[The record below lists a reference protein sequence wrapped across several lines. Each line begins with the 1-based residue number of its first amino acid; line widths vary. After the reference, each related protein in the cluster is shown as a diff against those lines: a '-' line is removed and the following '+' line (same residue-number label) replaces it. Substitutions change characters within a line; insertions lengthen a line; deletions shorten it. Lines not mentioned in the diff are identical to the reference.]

1 MTLIALIAVSHR
13 DGLHRVGG
21 AILIGPYL
29 VLLAVVIAL
38 WR

>member
-29 VLLAVVIAL
+29 AFAVVIAL